1 MSIDGFSCHLQSLA
15 CIKFRQIIVI
25 FPPQT
30 FTWGESQNPGGGTLN
45 AEVIGMLI
53 GNVLENPKK
62 YPNCWRNTLKNT
74 NFTENFSETSH
85 FYSIWKMS
93 KPKNTRISF
102 LHKTFQKTLKNTR
115 IRILCPKNTTSIS
128 ITLPW
133 KYNPRGAILTT
144 VFTCR
149 SFAFCMTKRLS
160 PQVEVKSRKTKE
172 NGISHI
178 QENGSH
184 SSYEGN
190 H

>member
-1 MSIDGFSCHLQSLA
+1 
-15 CIKFRQIIVI
+15 
-25 FPPQT
+25 
-30 FTWGESQNPGGGTLN
+30 
-45 AEVIGMLI
+45 MLV

-74 NFTENFSETSH
+74 NFTEHFLETSH

-102 LHKTFQKTLKNTR
+102 LHKTFQKTLKIPESEFYALK
-115 IRILCPKNTTSIS
+115 IRRAYLSLCHGNTT
-128 ITLPW
+128 PG
-133 KYNPRGAILTT
+133 GAILTT
-144 VFTCR
+144 VFICR
-149 SFAFCMTKRLS
+149 SFGFCMTKRLS

-172 NGISHI
+172 NGIPHI